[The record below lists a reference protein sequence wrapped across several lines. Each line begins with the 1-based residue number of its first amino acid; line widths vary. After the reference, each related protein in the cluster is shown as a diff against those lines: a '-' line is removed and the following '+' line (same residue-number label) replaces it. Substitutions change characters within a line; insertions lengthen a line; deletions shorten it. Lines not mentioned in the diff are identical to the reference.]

1 MDKSVLSIIV
11 LACDEHSNLPAF
23 FASIDGLDCRIFV
36 VDSGSSDATVAI
48 AEAAGCEVVA
58 HSWTNYADQFNWALA
73 NFSATTPWVMRMDA
87 DERLTPELV
96 AELQAKLPSL
106 PADVAGLEVK
116 RQVWFW
122 GRWIRHGAYYPTWL
136 LRVWRN
142 GQAVCEDRWMD
153 EHMVVTG
160 GSILKLD
167 HDIIDENHKG
177 LTFWTDKH
185 NRYADREVKD
195 LLTIEA
201 SRSASG
207 LEGQASQRRWLKEN
221 LYARSPLFL
230 RAFLYWFYR
239 YVIRLGFLDGI
250 PGLVFH
256 FLQGFWYRFLVDAK
270 IYEHRRNQSSS
281 AAGSKPNPLDER
293 FVSSRT
299 VAGGVGDAEGKAASA
314 ERT

>member
-1 MDKSVLSIIV
+1 MTEGSELHLSVVVLTKDEAANLPDLLASLAG
-11 LACDEHSNLPAF
+11 LAC
-23 FASIDGLDCRIFV
+23 RVFV
-36 VDSGSSDATVAI
+36 VDSGSTDATVAI
-48 AEAAGCEVVA
+48 AEAAGCTVVS
-58 HSWTNYADQFNWALA
+58 HPWTTYADQFNWSLG
-73 NFSATTPWVMRMDA
+73 NCPITTPWVMRMDA

-153 EHMVVTG
+153 EHMLVTG
-160 GSILKLD
+160 GRVLKLD

-185 NRYADREVKD
+185 SRYADREVKD
-195 LLTIEA
+195 LLAIEA
-201 SRSASG
+201 ARSASN
-207 LEGQASQRRWLKEN
+207 LEGQAGQRRWLKEN

-239 YVIRLGFLDGI
+239 YFIRLGFLDGT

-270 IYEHRRNQSSS
+270 IYEHRRNQAI
-281 AAGSKPNPLDER
+281 AAENPEPATENSRNKPKKSP
-293 FVSSRT
+293 T
-299 VAGGVGDAEGKAASA
+299 AAE
-314 ERT
+314 

>member
-1 MDKSVLSIIV
+1 MGGPCLTVLV
-11 LACDEHSNLPAF
+11 LTKDEEANLPALL
-23 FASIDGLDCRIFV
+23 ASLDGLPCRVLI
-36 VDSGSSDATVAI
+36 VDSGSTDATVAI
-48 AEAAGCEVVA
+48 ADLAGCQVVEHPFVNQA
-58 HSWTNYADQFNWALA
+58 EQLNWAMGALPI
-73 NFSATTPWVMRMDA
+73 TTPWVMRMDA
-87 DERLTPELV
+87 DERLTPQLA
-96 AELQAKLPSL
+96 AELQAKLLKL
-106 PADVAGLEVK
+106 PADVVGLEVK

-122 GRWIRHGAYYPTWL
+122 ERWIRHGAYYPTWL
-136 LRVWRN
+136 VRIWRN

-160 GSILKLD
+160 GRVLRLD
-167 HDIIDENHKG
+167 YDIIDENHKG

-195 LLTIEA
+195 LVAIEA
-201 SRSASG
+201 SRGASS
-207 LEGQASQRRWLKEN
+207 LEGQAGQRRWLKEN

-270 IYEHRRNQSSS
+270 IYEDRRTQSLKVGN
-281 AAGSKPNPLDER
+281 ADQPPRGKPS
-293 FVSSRT
+293 VSSRT
-299 VAGGVGDAEGKAASA
+299 VAGGVGDEEG
-314 ERT
+314 